1 MVVPNLSFRLLTKNI
16 RGKPYLYAVR
26 SARVNGKPRN
36 VEQIYLGKVDDLVA
50 LRQGALVPR
59 TIRTR
64 RFGAVAA
71 LWQIAGELD
80 LVATIDR
87 HCPQRSDRAVSVGTY
102 LTLAAINRVV
112 SPRSKRGF
120 ADWYSSTALP
130 RLCGVDA
137 EALSSQHFW
146 DAMDQVPVEA
156 GPGILDEVAGRV
168 IGQLGV
174 QDDEVVAFD
183 CTNFFTWIDSGNV
196 RNQLARRGHN
206 KAHRH
211 DLRQVG
217 LALATTVHTQVP
229 LFHHVYAGNQPD
241 VVVFREVWPLLEER
255 LRRLGLGEATAVY
268 DTGNVS
274 LANQRAVDASAI
286 RYVTSV
292 PPSQHPELLAVP
304 LTSFTDAASSRLEGV
319 RYQVSRRRIL
329 GRERLVVQ
337 SHSPVLAAGQ
347 LAGLQQHLGKALG
360 RLEDL
365 RAALARGRRRKPSDP
380 AAVQREIDRILSAQ
394 HLRRVVRTT
403 LGADEQGRTSLSF
416 EVDEDRR
423 EHLIRHLFGRRLW
436 ITNQLDWDPE
446 RVIIA
451 ARAQS
456 DAEDAFRQLH
466 AERAVAWSP
475 MWHWTDQKIQVHGL
489 YCVLGLVL
497 VRLLQQQARQVGDT
511 REPQALIADLDGVDE
526 CLLLYAAAGNA
537 QGRPRTVSTLSE
549 ATERQQKLLVVTN
562 ALQLAP

>member
-1 MVVPNLSFRLLTKNI
+1 LSFRLLTKTI

-50 LRQGALVPR
+50 LRQGALMPR
-59 TIRTR
+59 TVRTR

-71 LWQIAGELD
+71 LWQMATELD

-87 HCPQRSDRAVSVGTY
+87 HCPQRSDRGVSVGTY

-120 ADWYSSTALP
+120 AEWYSATALP

-137 EALSSQHFW
+137 EALTSQHFW

-156 GPGILDEVAGRV
+156 GAGILEEVATRV
-168 IGQLGV
+168 VRQLGAH
-174 QDDEVVAFD
+174 DHEVVAFD
-183 CTNFFTWIDSGNV
+183 CTNFFTWIDSGNL
-196 RNQLARRGHN
+196 RSQLARRGHN

-255 LRRLGLGEATAVY
+255 LRRLGLGEVTAVY
-268 DTGNVS
+268 DAGNVS
-274 LANQRAVDASAI
+274 LANQRAIDESAI

-292 PPSQHPELLAVP
+292 PPSQHPDLLAVP
-304 LTSFTDAASSRLEGV
+304 LASFTTATSPRLDGV

-337 SHSPVLAAGQ
+337 THSASLAAGQ
-347 LAGLQQHLGKALG
+347 LAGLRQHLTKASA

-365 RAALARGRRRKPSDP
+365 RSALARGRRRKPSDP
-380 AAVQREIDRILSAQ
+380 AALQREIDRILSAQ
-394 HLRRVVRTT
+394 HLRRLVRIT
-403 LGADEQGRTSLSF
+403 LGTDEQGRPSLSF
-416 EVDEDRR
+416 AIDEDRR
-423 EHLIRHLFGRRLW
+423 AHLVDHLFGRRLW

-446 RVIIA
+446 RVILT

-456 DAEDAFRQLH
+456 EAEDAFRQLH

-475 MWHWTDQKIQVHGL
+475 MWHWTDQKVQVHAL

-497 VRLLQQQARQVGDT
+497 VRLLQQRAQQVGDT

-526 CLLLYAAAGNA
+526 CLLLYTAAGES

-549 ATERQQKLLVVTN
+549 TTERQQRLLVVTN
-562 ALQLAP
+562 ALQLRP